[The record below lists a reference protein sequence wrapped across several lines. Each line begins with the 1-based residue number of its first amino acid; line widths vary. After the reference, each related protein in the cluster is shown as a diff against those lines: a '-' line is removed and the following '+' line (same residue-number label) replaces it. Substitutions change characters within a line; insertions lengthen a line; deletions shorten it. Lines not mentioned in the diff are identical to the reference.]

1 MNSLTSGIITIA
13 VAIIGVATLGVILS
27 KKSNTGDVIKNFGDA
42 FSNILKTAVSP
53 VA

>member
-1 MNSLTSGIITIA
+1 MNSVTSGIITIA

-27 KKSNTGDVIKNFGDA
+27 TKSQTSSVIKSAGDA
-42 FSNILKTAVSP
+42 FSSVLKAAVSP